1 MSKLKREDILQ
12 LWVSVTDF
20 GETWNEKIQELQAR
34 IDELKRTEDYE
45 MIKEDLEELTDELD
59 ELQKEIED
67 SVEDA
72 LEGSLSLD
80 DLSELFRDYGDRLL
94 MLEQELI
101 ELELEPEEY
110 EEYWDEEEEEG
121 GEEF

>member
-20 GETWNEKIQELQAR
+20 GETWTEKIQELQAR

-45 MIKEDLEELTDELD
+45 MIKEDLEDLTDELD

>member
-20 GETWNEKIQELQAR
+20 GETWTEKIQELQAR
-34 IDELKRTEDYE
+34 IDELRRAEDYE
-45 MIKEDLEELTDELD
+45 TVKVDLENLIDELD
-59 ELQKEIED
+59 DLQREIED
-67 SVEDA
+67 SVERA
-72 LEGSLSLD
+72 LEGALSID
-80 DLSELFRDYGDRLL
+80 DLSELFRDYADRLL

-110 EEYWDEEEEEG
+110 EEYWEEEEGEEEEE
-121 GEEF
+121 F

>member
-45 MIKEDLEELTDELD
+45 MIKEDLEALTDELD

>member
-20 GETWNEKIQELQAR
+20 GETWTEKIQDLQAR
-34 IDELKRTEDYE
+34 IDELRRAEDYE
-45 MIKEDLEELTDELD
+45 TVKEDLEDLIDELD
-59 ELQKEIED
+59 DLQREIED
-67 SVEDA
+67 SVERAIEGA
-72 LEGSLSLD
+72 LSID
-80 DLSELFRDYGDRLL
+80 DLSELFRDYADRLL

-101 ELELEPEEY
+101 ELELEPEEF
-110 EEYWDEEEEEG
+110 EEYWEEEEGEG

>member
-20 GETWNEKIQELQAR
+20 GETWTEKIQELQSR
-34 IDELKRTEDYE
+34 IDELRRAEDYE
-45 MIKEDLEELTDELD
+45 TVKVDLENLIDELD
-59 ELQKEIED
+59 DLQREIED
-67 SVEDA
+67 SVERA
-72 LEGSLSLD
+72 LEGALSID
-80 DLSELFRDYGDRLL
+80 DLSELFRDYADRLL

-110 EEYWDEEEEEG
+110 EEYWEEEEGEEEEE
-121 GEEF
+121 F